1 MSYTTLKSK
10 IQNFIEDDSTEL
22 TASIDVI
29 IAQAEEMVFQRLPN
43 LPCFRKITTGTLSVG
58 TFDYTVASARMIRQF
73 SVTDSSSNVNYLNHR
88 IDSYL
93 RDYWPNSS
101 TTGTPIMY
109 STKNAGTSGTVVT
122 LAPTPSA
129 TLAYQADFIAP
140 ETGLSSSNENT
151 WIDTNAP
158 AVLLA
163 AALYETSAFLKAGET
178 LKLYKAQFDEAVQLF
193 AQEMSRDYAAEY
205 NGGI

>member
-1 MSYTTLKSK
+1 MSYTTLKAN
-10 IQNFIEDDSTEL
+10 IQNFVEDDSTEL

-43 LPCFRKITTGTLSVG
+43 LPCFRKVTTGNLVVG
-58 TFDYTVASARMIRQF
+58 TFDYTVATARMIRQV

-93 RDYWPNSS
+93 RDYWPNSA

-109 STKNAGTSGTVVT
+109 STKNATTSGTVIT

-129 TLAYQADFIAP
+129 TLAYQVDFIAP
-140 ETGLSSSNENT
+140 ETGLSSSNANT

-163 AALYETSAFLKAGET
+163 AALYETSAFLKSADT
-178 LKLYKAQFDEAVQLF
+178 LSLYKTQFDEAAQLF
-193 AQEMSRDYAAEY
+193 VQEMQRDYAAEY
-205 NGGI
+205 EGGI

>member
-1 MSYTTLKSK
+1 MSYTTLKAN
-10 IQNFIEDDSTEL
+10 IQNFVEDDSTEL

-43 LPCFRKITTGTLSVG
+43 LPCFRKVTTGNFVIG
-58 TFDYTVASARMIRQF
+58 TFDYTVATARMIRQV

-88 IDSYL
+88 VDSYL
-93 RDYWPNSS
+93 RDYWPNSA

-109 STKNAGTSGTVVT
+109 STKNATISGTVIT

-129 TLAYQADFIAP
+129 TLAYQVDFIAP
-140 ETGLSSSNENT
+140 ETGLSSSNANT

-163 AALYETSAFLKAGET
+163 AALYETSAFLKSADT
-178 LKLYKAQFDEAVQLF
+178 LSLYKTQFDEAAQLF
-193 AQEMSRDYAAEY
+193 VQEMQRDYAAEY
-205 NGGI
+205 EGGI

>member
-22 TASIDVI
+22 SSSLDDI
-29 IAQAEEMVFQRLPN
+29 IAQAEDMIFQRLPN
-43 LPCFRKITTGTLSVG
+43 LPCFRKVTTGTLVVG
-58 TFDYTVASARMIRQF
+58 TADYTVASARMIRQI
-73 SVTDSSSNVNYLNHR
+73 SVTSSSNVIYLNHR

-129 TLAYQADFIAP
+129 TLAYQVDFIAP
-140 ETGLSSSNENT
+140 ETGLSSSNANT
-151 WIDTNAP
+151 WVDTNAP
-158 AVLLA
+158 DLLLA
-163 AALYETSAFLKAGET
+163 AALYETSAFLKAPDT
-178 LKLYKAQFDEAVQLF
+178 LSIYKAQFDEAAQLF
-193 AQEMSRDYAAEY
+193 AQEMGRDYAAEY